1 MRTIREN
8 IMEDRI
14 ILFTDIPEAYEA
26 EAKKMNAAKRTRGNV
41 RTTLQGI
48 RSTIFSEKI
57 SQPSRIYSQTDAIS

>member
-14 ILFTDIPEAYEA
+14 ILFTGIPEAYEA
-26 EAKKMNAAKRTRGNV
+26 EAKKMNAAKRARGNV